1 MCIAIHLINTPTK
14 FKKRLP
20 KNALELTLFSLTP
33 MAHQGTKHL
42 KSEKRRSERL
52 LLTVPLRIRG
62 RDAQDK
68 EYFDEA
74 RTVTLNRHGARIQVV
89 RPLISGQTVRLTNL
103 VSRKEAEFRVVGPV
117 SPRTEKGGDWGVEC
131 VDHRLDIWG
140 IKFPPPAED
149 EAESAALLECR
160 RCHAVVL
167 MRLSLVE
174 VEVLGTSGLISK
186 PCEACKETST
196 WGYAEKQVAME
207 GPPEETAMVAE
218 ADRSARGEQRRHRR
232 VSLQLPVLVRD
243 YYGGVEITKSENVS
257 KGGFCFIS
265 ESYHQVGEG
274 VLVACPYSAAEHSIE
289 VHAKIVRRAEIV
301 GTNRHVYG
309 VRYEQQ

>member
-1 MCIAIHLINTPTK
+1 
-14 FKKRLP
+14 
-20 KNALELTLFSLTP
+20 
-33 MAHQGTKHL
+33 MAYQGTKNM

-52 LLTVPLRIRG
+52 MLTIPLRIHG
-62 RDAQDK
+62 RDK
-68 EYFDEA
+68 EGTEYFDEA
-74 RTVTLNRHGARIQVV
+74 RTVTLNRHGARIQIA
-89 RPLISGQTVRLTNL
+89 RLLTPGQTVRLTNL

-131 VDHRLDIWG
+131 VDHQLDIWG
-140 IKFPPPAED
+140 IQFPPPAED
-149 EAESAALLECR
+149 EADSAALLECR

-186 PCEACKETST
+186 ACEACKQTTT

-207 GPPEETAMVAE
+207 GPPEEAAMVAE
-218 ADRSARGEQRRHRR
+218 AGRAARGEQRRHRR

-243 YYGGVEITKSENVS
+243 YYGGVVVTKSENVS

-265 ESYHQVGEG
+265 EKEHQVGEG
-274 VLVACPYSAAEHSIE
+274 VLVACPYSAAEHGIE
-289 VHAKIVRRAEIV
+289 VRAKIVRRAEIV

-309 VRYEQQ
+309 VRYEPQ